1 MAVALLA
8 TACTTGPD
16 ETGAEAGDG
25 YIRFTFAQP
34 ETWAE
39 LGTDGAG
46 RFTEGDRIGLFVD
59 NGSEVAYRELTYTA
73 GSWEPLLRRSDFGD
87 GELVISAHYPADSGA
102 EAEPANRIFRVATD
116 QTGAGR
122 TASDVLFARQNLGAG
137 VYRADMTF
145 RHLMHRLRISLGET
159 SEGVTVAVRSRTDG
173 ELNLLTGEATVTGD
187 FAWIQPAQT
196 ADGTLEAVIFP
207 QAAEPYRSGEGLLR
221 ITSDDREATYL
232 LPEQIDGQPLTAFEA
247 GRQTTVRLT
256 VKSEGGGSAD
266 LAGKTVWVYGVH
278 APDFPGKENI
288 PSYPPYQTEFPMGAW
303 FRYNWTFEEAQYLT
317 WEENCGWFDCNK
329 SAGYVE
335 NDGKLCWAVSGSN
348 LLLWWL
354 ANNRAYVEV
363 YDRDYGAQVMAGTEV
378 VERPSTEFKPLYSG
392 GTVNR
397 APMFEFFKA
406 HFGNR
411 SGWDSSAVN
420 WFVTGNT
427 TNLVTPDLT
436 GFPGF
441 FSEVFDQSD
450 IIAVDSPRMPTGKQF
465 NEFVI
470 DALLNHQALSLS
482 VYGVSG
488 PNTGNHALTVW
499 GAEFDDEGRVS
510 HIYYCDNNNSDQDA
524 NGAEI
529 ARYKIV
535 YGTASSIPELGDRE
549 YTYMQGLDNEE
560 GNPKAKFKILCV
572 SAVDLRQDIWA
583 RKYPSVKVDEQ
594 GK

>member
-1 MAVALLA
+1 
-8 TACTTGPD
+8 
-16 ETGAEAGDG
+16 
-25 YIRFTFAQP
+25 
-34 ETWAE
+34 
-39 LGTDGAG
+39 
-46 RFTEGDRIGLFVD
+46 
-59 NGSEVAYRELTYTA
+59 
-73 GSWEPLLRRSDFGD
+73 
-87 GELVISAHYPADSGA
+87 
-102 EAEPANRIFRVATD
+102 
-116 QTGAGR
+116 
-122 TASDVLFARQNLGAG
+122 
-137 VYRADMTF
+137 
-145 RHLMHRLRISLGET
+145 
-159 SEGVTVAVRSRTDG
+159 
-173 ELNLLTGEATVTGD
+173 
-187 FAWIQPAQT
+187 
-196 ADGTLEAVIFP
+196 
-207 QAAEPYRSGEGLLR
+207 
-221 ITSDDREATYL
+221 
-232 LPEQIDGQPLTAFEA
+232 
-247 GRQTTVRLT
+247 
-256 VKSEGGGSAD
+256 
-266 LAGKTVWVYGVH
+266 
-278 APDFPGKENI
+278 
-288 PSYPPYQTEFPMGAW
+288 
-303 FRYNWTFEEAQYLT
+303 
-317 WEENCGWFDCNK
+317 
-329 SAGYVE
+329 
-335 NDGKLCWAVSGSN
+335 
-348 LLLWWL
+348 
-354 ANNRAYVEV
+354 
-363 YDRDYGAQVMAGTEV
+363 MAGTEV

-499 GAEFDDEGRVS
+499 GAESDDEGRVS

-524 NGAEI
+524 NGAVI

-535 YGTASSIPELGDRE
+535 YGTDSSIPELGDRE

>member
-16 ETGAEAGDG
+16 ETGVDAGDG

-34 ETWAE
+34 ETRAE

-102 EAEPANRIFRVATD
+102 EAEPANRTFRVATD
-116 QTGAGR
+116 QRGAGR
-122 TASDVLFARQNLGAG
+122 TASDVLFARQTLGAG

-221 ITSDDREATYL
+221 ITSDDREAIYL
-232 LPEQIDGQPLTAFEA
+232 LPEQIDG
-247 GRQTTVRLT
+247 
-256 VKSEGGGSAD
+256 
-266 LAGKTVWVYGVH
+266 
-278 APDFPGKENI
+278 
-288 PSYPPYQTEFPMGAW
+288 
-303 FRYNWTFEEAQYLT
+303 
-317 WEENCGWFDCNK
+317 
-329 SAGYVE
+329 
-335 NDGKLCWAVSGSN
+335 KLCWAASGSN

-354 ANNRAYVEV
+354 ANNRAYVEA

-524 NGAEI
+524 NGAVI

-535 YGTASSIPELGDRE
+535 YGTDSSIPELGDRE

>member
-16 ETGAEAGDG
+16 ETGADAGDG

-34 ETWAE
+34 ETRAE

-59 NGSEVAYRELTYTA
+59 NGSEVAYRELTYMA

-87 GELVISAHYPADSGA
+87 GELVISAHYPADGGA

-122 TASDVLFARQNLGAG
+122 AASDVLFARQTLGAG

-173 ELNLLTGEATVTGD
+173 ELNLLTGDATVTGD

-232 LPEQIDGQPLTAFEA
+232 LPEQINGQPLTAFEA

-329 SAGYVE
+329 SANYDE
-335 NDGKLCWAVSGSN
+335 QDSKLCWAASASN
-348 LLLWWL
+348 LLIWWL
-354 ANNRAYVEV
+354 VNNREYIEAYDQE
-363 YDRDYGAQVMAGTEV
+363 YGSQVTTTDQRI
-378 VERPSTEFKPLYSG
+378 VERPSDEFKPLYSG

-397 APMFEFFKA
+397 APVFEFFKSL
-406 HFGNR
+406 FNNR
-411 SGWDSSAVN
+411 ASWNSAGVN
-420 WFVTGNT
+420 WFVTGNM
-427 TNLVTPDLT
+427 TNLVYPQLD

-441 FSEVFDQSD
+441 FSEVFSQSD
-450 IIAVDSPRMPTGKQF
+450 LIAVDSNRQPDPDQF
-465 NEFVI
+465 NDFIV
-470 DALLNHQALSLS
+470 DALLNRKAIGFS
-482 VYGVSG
+482 VYDIAGK
-488 PNTGNHALTVW
+488 NTGTHAMTVW
-499 GAEFDDEGRVS
+499 GAEFGADGRVS
-510 HIYYCDNNNSDQDA
+510 HLYYCDNNFADQDA
-524 NGAEI
+524 NGAVI
-529 ARYKIV
+529 ARCKVV
-535 YGTASSIPELGDRE
+535 YAPDDAVSGSRL
-549 YTYMQGLDNEE
+549 YTYMQALDNEE
-560 GNPKAKFKILCV
+560 GNPKAKFKVICLC
-572 SAVDLRQDIWA
+572 AVDLRRDIWA
-583 RKYPSVKVDEQ
+583 REYPSVVVSE
-594 GK
+594 

>member
-1 MAVALLA
+1 M
-8 TACTTGPD
+8 
-16 ETGAEAGDG
+16 
-25 YIRFTFAQP
+25 
-34 ETWAE
+34 
-39 LGTDGAG
+39 GTDGAG

-173 ELNLLTGEATVTGD
+173 ELNLLT
-187 FAWIQPAQT
+187 
-196 ADGTLEAVIFP
+196 
-207 QAAEPYRSGEGLLR
+207 
-221 ITSDDREATYL
+221 
-232 LPEQIDGQPLTAFEA
+232 
-247 GRQTTVRLT
+247 

-335 NDGKLCWAVSGSN
+335 NDGKLCWAASGSN

-354 ANNRAYVEV
+354 ANNRAYVEA

-524 NGAEI
+524 NGAVI

-535 YGTASSIPELGDRE
+535 YGTDSSIPELGDRE

-572 SAVDLRQDIWA
+572 SAVDLRQDI
-583 RKYPSVKVDEQ
+583 
-594 GK
+594 